1 MLRAARCGTVYDK
14 GECARRDAL
23 LPALLE
29 AVERR
34 LPEHTAWE
42 LGTVLSALV
51 RLNRLE
57 RPLLQRV
64 DGFFEAALRKREETL
79 SLGCMAS
86 MLNACSVSGYQ
97 ARSQTMELI
106 AGWLTDAAAAD
117 AAEGEKLWL
126 GPPVS
131 AAVLLCA
138 WANMGRNF
146 ALPMTVLTALAGS
159 AVPGAGIPDVRG
171 GFSGRLLSQ
180 SLYALACLVKKAGG
194 DACGEGEGPLQGM
207 HSGISQ
213 WAGMAV
219 ARIQAGKRH
228 SDADLGWAVWA
239 LGVLRGAPDPATA
252 AAAVANVVA
261 LASMLPRAAVVP
273 FAKQVSMSLAEW
285 ERRGLVSW
293 APAAQALSAQV
304 PRLSAPDKF
313 ELRTHL
319 QDVLAV
325 WPPRR
330 AHVQRGASASFAE

>member
-1 MLRAARCGTVYDK
+1 LRRAARCGTVYDK

-97 ARSQTMELI
+97 ARPQTMELI
-106 AGWLTDAAAAD
+106 AGWLTHAAAAD

-138 WANMGRNF
+138 WAE
-146 ALPMTVLTALAGS
+146 T
-159 AVPGAGIPDVRG
+159 
-171 GFSGRLLSQ
+171 
-180 SLYALACLVKKAGG
+180 
-194 DACGEGEGPLQGM
+194 
-207 HSGISQ
+207 
-213 WAGMAV
+213 
-219 ARIQAGKRH
+219 
-228 SDADLGWAVWA
+228 
-239 LGVLRGAPDPATA
+239 LRCP
-252 AAAVANVVA
+252 
-261 LASMLPRAAVVP
+261 
-273 FAKQVSMSLAEW
+273 
-285 ERRGLVSW
+285 
-293 APAAQALSAQV
+293 
-304 PRLSAPDKF
+304 
-313 ELRTHL
+313 
-319 QDVLAV
+319 
-325 WPPRR
+325 WP
-330 AHVQRGASASFAE
+330 S